1 MQRSR
6 MIKIQLPPA
15 LKLSTLYRLYVWIA
29 GTTLVLVGIGG
40 GIIWPTIKRLET
52 TTQVIL
58 QTLHD
63 NAVAE
68 DKSRNLIQTKR
79 DRVVLERQLASLRS
93 VFIEDHNPLPYL
105 TDLEALANTRDVKLD
120 FNVHAVTD
128 SAVSAG
134 QAIPV
139 ETILT
144 MSGSWDNI
152 IGFLND
158 LMSQPV
164 YLITRDI
171 EFTIESDATI
181 VVELTGYTYWL

>member
-1 MQRSR
+1 
-6 MIKIQLPPA
+6 MIKIQLPQSF
-15 LKLSTLYRLYVWIA
+15 KLNTQRKLYMWIA
-29 GTTLVLVGIGG
+29 GTILVLVGIGG

-63 NAVAE
+63 NAAAE
-68 DKSRNLIQTKR
+68 NTSRHLIQTKR
-79 DRVVLERQLASLRS
+79 DREILERQLASLRS

-105 TDLEALANTRDVKLD
+105 TELEAVASTRTVTLD
-120 FNVHAVTD
+120 FNVHTVTD
-128 SAVSAG
+128 SAASAG

-139 ETILT
+139 ETTLT
-144 MSGSWDNI
+144 IRGTWDNV

-164 YLITRDI
+164 YLVTQDI
-171 EFTIESDATI
+171 EFTIQSDASI
-181 VVELTGYTYWL
+181 EVLLTGYTYWL